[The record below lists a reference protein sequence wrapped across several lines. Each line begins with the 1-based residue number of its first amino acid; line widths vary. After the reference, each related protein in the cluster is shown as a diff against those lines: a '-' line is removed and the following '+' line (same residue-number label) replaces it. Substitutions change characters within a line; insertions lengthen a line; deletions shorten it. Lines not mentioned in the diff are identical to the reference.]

1 LIRLP
6 SYLFF
11 IGGFFSYAS
20 IFFASPAVSMTM
32 SIIGM
37 IISLYIWYVL
47 ARNRD
52 IHLKI
57 MKVRKL
63 IAEENLRNL
72 KIYPNARLWVILYSA
87 SFIVMNIS
95 GLFVIKAIIDNV
107 DVTLEAPRMEELIE
121 MLGTGYVLFSWV
133 FFLSG
138 IASILLYAK
147 LIVLLYNDEMKI
159 QSLEGKARNIPLLVT
174 KPLSV
179 ILVLLFTLVTYG
191 LFSWFMRYRLS
202 SFQKLHNFFEKKL
215 DSESMKLVSLQERGQ
230 DREVKSES
238 EELAKDLLKK
248 YSESL
253 SRVNGPEDRKE
264 VIALLFK
271 DLGDL
276 KTDQARSLLDQLLS
290 KELLSENEFNR
301 LIRLLV

>member
-1 LIRLP
+1 MIRLP

-20 IFFASPAVSMTM
+20 IFFASPTISMTM

-52 IHLKI
+52 MHLKM
-57 MKVRKL
+57 MKTKKL
-63 IAEENLRNL
+63 IVEQDLRNL
-72 KIYPNARLWVILYSA
+72 KIYTNARLWVILYSA
-87 SFIVMNIS
+87 SFIAMNIS
-95 GLFVIKAIIDNV
+95 GLFVIKAILENV
-107 DVTLEAPRMEELIE
+107 DITLEAPRMEELIGV
-121 MLGTGYVLFSWV
+121 LGTGYVLFSWI

-147 LIVLLYNDEMKI
+147 LIMLLYNDEMKI

-191 LFSWFMRYRLS
+191 LFSWFMRYKLY
-202 SFQKLHNFFEKKL
+202 SFQKLHNFLEKKL
-215 DSESMKLVSLQERGQ
+215 ERESMKSVIIQERRL
-230 DREVKSES
+230 DKEVNRES
-238 EELAKDLLKK
+238 EELAEDLLKK

-276 KTDQARSLLDQLLS
+276 KTDHARSLLDQLLS

>member
-1 LIRLP
+1 
-6 SYLFF
+6 
-11 IGGFFSYAS
+11 
-20 IFFASPAVSMTM
+20 
-32 SIIGM
+32 
-37 IISLYIWYVL
+37 
-47 ARNRD
+47 
-52 IHLKI
+52 
-57 MKVRKL
+57 
-63 IAEENLRNL
+63 
-72 KIYPNARLWVILYSA
+72 
-87 SFIVMNIS
+87 
-95 GLFVIKAIIDNV
+95 
-107 DVTLEAPRMEELIE
+107 
-121 MLGTGYVLFSWV
+121 
-133 FFLSG
+133 
-138 IASILLYAK
+138 
-147 LIVLLYNDEMKI
+147 VLLYNDEMKI

-253 SRVNGPEDRKE
+253 GRVNGPEDRKE

>member
-1 LIRLP
+1 MIRLP

-95 GLFVIKAIIDNV
+95 GLFVIKAIIDDV

-253 SRVNGPEDRKE
+253 GRVNGPEDRKE

>member
-1 LIRLP
+1 
-6 SYLFF
+6 
-11 IGGFFSYAS
+11 
-20 IFFASPAVSMTM
+20 MTM

-52 IHLKI
+52 THLKI
-57 MKVRKL
+57 MKVKKL
-63 IAEENLRNL
+63 IAEEDLRNL
-72 KIYPNARLWVILYSA
+72 KIYPNARRWVILYSA
-87 SFIVMNIS
+87 SFIAMNIS
-95 GLFVIKAIIDNV
+95 GLFVIKEIIDNV
-107 DVTLEAPRMEELIE
+107 DITMEAPRMEELIE

-138 IASILLYAK
+138 IASILLYTK

-215 DSESMKLVSLQERGQ
+215 DSESMKLASIQGRGL
-230 DREVKSES
+230 DEDVRIES
-238 EELAKDLLKK
+238 EELAENLLKK

-253 SRVNGPEDRKE
+253 GRVNEPEDRKE

-276 KTDQARSLLDQLLS
+276 KTDHARSLLDQLLS

>member
-253 SRVNGPEDRKE
+253 GRVNGPEDRKE

>member
-1 LIRLP
+1 
-6 SYLFF
+6 
-11 IGGFFSYAS
+11 
-20 IFFASPAVSMTM
+20 MTM

-253 SRVNGPEDRKE
+253 GRVNGPEDRKE

>member
-20 IFFASPAVSMTM
+20 IFFASPAISMTM

-253 SRVNGPEDRKE
+253 GRVNGPEDRKE

>member
-1 LIRLP
+1 MIRLP

-95 GLFVIKAIIDNV
+95 GLFVIKAIIDNF

-253 SRVNGPEDRKE
+253 GRVNGPEDRKE

-290 KELLSENEFNR
+290 KELLSENEFNG

>member
-1 LIRLP
+1 
-6 SYLFF
+6 
-11 IGGFFSYAS
+11 
-20 IFFASPAVSMTM
+20 
-32 SIIGM
+32 
-37 IISLYIWYVL
+37 
-47 ARNRD
+47 
-52 IHLKI
+52 

-253 SRVNGPEDRKE
+253 GRVNGPEDRKE

>member
-1 LIRLP
+1 
-6 SYLFF
+6 
-11 IGGFFSYAS
+11 
-20 IFFASPAVSMTM
+20 M

-253 SRVNGPEDRKE
+253 GRVNGPEDRKE

>member
-1 LIRLP
+1 MIRLP

-147 LIVLLYNDEMKI
+147 LIVLLYNDEMKV

-253 SRVNGPEDRKE
+253 GRVNGPEDRKE

>member
-1 LIRLP
+1 MIRLP

-95 GLFVIKAIIDNV
+95 GLFVIKAIIDNF

-253 SRVNGPEDRKE
+253 GRVNGPEDRKE

-290 KELLSENEFNR
+290 
-301 LIRLLV
+301 

>member
-147 LIVLLYNDEMKI
+147 LIVLLYNDEMKV

-253 SRVNGPEDRKE
+253 GRVNGPEDRKE

>member
-1 LIRLP
+1 MIRLP

-95 GLFVIKAIIDNV
+95 GLFVIKAIIDNF

-253 SRVNGPEDRKE
+253 GRVNGPEDRKE

>member
-1 LIRLP
+1 MIRLP

-253 SRVNGPEDRKE
+253 GRVNGPEDRKE

>member
-1 LIRLP
+1 
-6 SYLFF
+6 
-11 IGGFFSYAS
+11 
-20 IFFASPAVSMTM
+20 MTM

-95 GLFVIKAIIDNV
+95 GLFVIKAIIDNF

-253 SRVNGPEDRKE
+253 GRVNGPEDRKE